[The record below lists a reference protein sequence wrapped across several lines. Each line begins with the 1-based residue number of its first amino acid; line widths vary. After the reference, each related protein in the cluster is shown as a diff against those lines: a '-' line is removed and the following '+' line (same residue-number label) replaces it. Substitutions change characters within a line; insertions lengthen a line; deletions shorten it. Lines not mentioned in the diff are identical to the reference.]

1 MQREIALPRQM
12 RGAEVRAASFNA
24 DDNTIDVVWTT
35 GATVR
40 RRTWMD
46 GQFDEVLVVEPGA
59 VRLDRLNA
67 GAPFLNTHSDWSLED
82 VIGSIVPGTARLQG
96 GIGVATVKLS
106 SAPGDAD
113 NVQKIKDGVIRNIS
127 VGYVIH
133 RVEKQEADDGS
144 IPIWRVVDW
153 EPIEISAVPVPAD
166 PGAQVRNSAPATEMF
181 ACTIE
186 NDEPSAAVRRARMAI
201 NQQIARA

>member
-1 MQREIALPRQM
+1 MQRKIALPRQM

-153 EPIEISAVPVPAD
+153 EPTEISAVPVPAD
-166 PGAQVRNSAPATEMF
+166 PSAQVRNSAPATEMF